1 LDEKIGWQQRG
12 GARCHN
18 LAAAVILK
26 TAVGASGGGEEA
38 FLALPQTEGAGPTRA
53 PVDGALTIAA
63 RWWRASCFRNQS
75 L

>member
-1 LDEKIGWQQRG
+1 
-12 GARCHN
+12 
-18 LAAAVILK
+18 VILK